1 MAELT
6 RRVRVTL
13 GRVFWVLLVLVAVIL
28 VAQNSAD
35 TTIQVFGWT
44 VQAPLFLVILVAMLL
59 GWAIGTI
66 GHEAWSLRRRRGS
79 ANKGEASKD

>member
-6 RRVRVTL
+6 RRVRVVSV
-13 GRVFWVLLVLVAVIL
+13 RAFWVLLVLVAVVL

-44 VQAPLFLVILVAMLL
+44 ILAPLFLVILVAMLL

-66 GHEAWSLRRRRGS
+66 GREAWSWRRRRS
-79 ANKGEASKD
+79 NAKEGEDSKE